1 MKSVDVASKATTQ
14 RGAGAVEFLIAIPV
28 LLGLILGILQV
39 SLLYQ
44 ARLQLE
50 VATQDAARAGALH
63 GGDLQA
69 IQDGLADGLT
79 PLYAHGQ
86 NLIAL
91 AEAKAR
97 VKAAQVA
104 GTLADIEIL
113 SPTVEALHDHK
124 EYGRLPLDDDT
135 GNKKATPGGNWGW
148 GIPESHLGY
157 RKTSLGTESGLSI
170 QDANLLKIKV
180 TYHHPLI
187 VAFVDHLFARFD
199 SRNVGKGSVVGSDQG
214 GQGALEQSQ
223 GLQDRLGITFPL
235 TAEATYRMQT
245 PFTHFAGL
253 QNASHLQTPQAGGK
267 ESYTPPSA
275 GNGGGGQGGLQ
286 PIQPPDPGIPPY
298 GVNIPPPPQY
308 LCP

>member
-1 MKSVDVASKATTQ
+1 MDIVERDRRRRTQ
-14 RGAGAVEFLIAIPV
+14 QGAGAVEFLVAIPV

-63 GGDLQA
+63 GGSIAA
-69 IQDGLADGLT
+69 IREGLAEGLT

-86 NLIAL
+86 SLEAL
-91 AEAKAR
+91 LKAHVKAEA
-97 VKAAQVA
+97 AAH
-104 GTLADIEIL
+104 LAKIEIL
-113 SPTVEALHDHK
+113 SPTLETLHDYK
-124 EYGRLPLDDDT
+124 EYGRLPLNDKT
-135 GNKKATPGGNWGW
+135 GQQATPGGNWGW

-157 RKTSLGTESGLSI
+157 RKTSLGAESGLSI

-187 VAFVDHLFARFD
+187 VAFVDRLFARLDF
-199 SRNVGKGSVVGSDQG
+199 RNAGKGSVVGSDQG
-214 GQGALEQSQ
+214 GQGAFQESQ
-223 GLQDRLGITFPL
+223 GTQGRLLQTFPL
-235 TAEATYRMQT
+235 TAEATFRMQT
-245 PFTHFAGL
+245 PFTHLAGL
-253 QNASHLQTPQAGGK
+253 QNASKLQTPQAGGK
-267 ESYTPPSA
+267 ESYIPPSA
-275 GNGGGGQGGLQ
+275 GNGGTSGGQQGDLE
-286 PIQPPDPGIPPY
+286 PILPLDPGIPPY